1 MVKKITN
8 TEIIA
13 NELLIEKYRPLMVIK
28 LSKPTTLRVGSNLE
42 KFALDISDK
51 SLEIVI
57 EGMRQV
63 ADTGGTA
70 FPFFDF
76 KVKGERIYVAA
87 KTGTAEFGDPEDKTH
102 AWLTAYGP
110 IENPNIVV
118 TVLREAAGEGSYQAA
133 PIAKDLLSYWFS
145 RQ

>member
-51 SLEIVI
+51 SGYEVLL
-57 EGMRQV
+57 
-63 ADTGGTA
+63 
-70 FPFFDF
+70 FP
-76 KVKGERIYVAA
+76 E
-87 KTGTAEFGDPEDKTH
+87 EDKTE
-102 AWLTAYGP
+102 
-110 IENPNIVV
+110 IEIVSV
-118 TVLREAAGEGSYQAA
+118 CNSKFVEVEDIKNYIYEKYENKLLDNSPYTR
-133 PIAKDLLSYWFS
+133 AKDFIKNKNK
-145 RQ
+145 

>member
-51 SLEIVI
+51 SGYEVLL
-57 EGMRQV
+57 
-63 ADTGGTA
+63 
-70 FPFFDF
+70 FP
-76 KVKGERIYVAA
+76 E
-87 KTGTAEFGDPEDKTH
+87 EDKTE
-102 AWLTAYGP
+102 
-110 IENPNIVV
+110 IEMVSVCNSKFVEVEDIKNYIYEKYENKLLDNSPY
-118 TVLREAAGEGSYQAA
+118 TR
-133 PIAKDLLSYWFS
+133 AKDFIKNKNK
-145 RQ
+145 